1 MSRDDDRTRAG
12 LIATAAAF
20 GLTYGLSAPLI
31 ALELHE
37 RGAPDLLIGANAA
50 MHAVGVLLIAP
61 RLPGLIARMGLSR
74 VAKLALA
81 LSALALAAFPF
92 AIFLWLWFALR
103 LVLGMASES
112 LFVISESWLS
122 ASTDD
127 RLRARTMGIY
137 VAAMSGGIALGPAIL
152 AVAGRTGALP
162 FFIGALLALLAFAI
176 LTVMR
181 PREVAMPDPTHGGM
195 RHYVAMAPVAVA
207 ASALNAAIE
216 SAGLAFLPLY
226 AINLGW
232 NESQGTL
239 LLTVLLV
246 GAILLQI
253 PVGWLGDRFDRT
265 RLVQMFAFVSGI
277 GALAWPAALSHP
289 GVAWPLLFF
298 WGGCFV
304 GIYTLVLTHVGERFQ
319 GAELAGVFG
328 AMSVAWGLGSLA
340 GPALG
345 GAAMHLARD
354 GLPWLAAAM
363 CLLFVVLCRMLVST
377 SSPAPSA

>member
-1 MSRDDDRTRAG
+1 MSRDDTRTRAG

-37 RGAPDLLIGANAA
+37 RGVSDLLIGANAA

-61 RLPGLIARMGLSR
+61 RLPRLIARLGLSR
-74 VAKLALA
+74 VAKLALVI
-81 LSALALAAFPF
+81 SALTLSAFPF

-152 AVAGRTGALP
+152 AVAGRSGALP
-162 FFIGALLALLAFAI
+162 FFLGTLLALLAFAI

-181 PREVAMPDPTHGGM
+181 PREVTMPAPTQGGM
-195 RHYVAMAPVAVA
+195 RHYFAIAPIAVA
-207 ASALNAAIE
+207 AAALNAAIE

-232 NESQGTL
+232 SESRGTL

-253 PVGWLGDRFDRT
+253 PVGWLGDRFDRN
-265 RLVQMFAFVSGI
+265 RLVQGFALVAGI

-289 GVAWPLLFF
+289 WLAWPILFF

-304 GIYTLVLTHVGERFQ
+304 GIYTLVLTYVGERFH
-319 GAELAGVFG
+319 GAELTGVFG
-328 AMSVAWGLGSLA
+328 VMSVAWGVGSLA
-340 GPALG
+340 GPILG
-345 GAAMHLARD
+345 GAAMHLAQH
-354 GLPWLAAAM
+354 GLPWFAASM
-363 CLLFVVLCRMLVST
+363 CLLFVVLCRMLMT
-377 SSPAPSA
+377 TPPYRRTD